1 MACCE
6 TFGHLGFI
14 LMTLLSADFT
24 DFSFST
30 TSRLKIWW
38 THNISVA
45 SGNTRLFLYN
55 CQRLIL
61 VILNENTIFMSFL
74 LHLVQTYFHTGWIL
88 NCVNKVLDCN
98 CKHYVVLI
106 LEWKQHGTALQFCF
120 SDCRLLRPDFNHAS
134 TKTLQSSQSLTEHVI
149 FCFPLMPRCKV
160 HPDLKRNMYCKFAV
174 R

>member
-74 LHLVQTYFHTGWIL
+74 LHLVQTYFHTGWNL
-88 NCVNKVLDCN
+88 NSVNKVLDCN

-106 LEWKQHGTALQFCF
+106 LEWKQHGIALQFCF

-134 TKTLQSSQSLTEHVI
+134 TKNAAKQSESHRTCDILLPVDAAVQSASGLEE
-149 FCFPLMPRCKV
+149 
-160 HPDLKRNMYCKFAV
+160 
-174 R
+174 